1 MSPTIYPDRPDPQP
15 TPAPKPE
22 PSRPLYQPS
31 EVEDETYE
39 SPFETGAGSAAAVH
53 RGSASDPVF
62 GYIVTLAL
70 GLGLIPLIPNN
81 ADLRYVILWA
91 VAAGF
96 GVIAWLLGSTTRIGQ
111 ETPENLFWGVA
122 FGLIIAVPLLIVGGT
137 ALHETARRLFP
148 DMRAGEVL
156 AFLLFVMPLAETLF
170 FRGVLQENRPF
181 WLVGLLGSLWSALM
195 FVPMLDVRR
204 YPAVVMVIVTALVMM
219 NVIYSYV
226 RRRNGLA
233 AAWVC
238 QIVANLVL
246 L

>member
-15 TPAPKPE
+15 E
-22 PSRPLYQPS
+22 PSEPLFQPS

-39 SPFETGAGSAAAVH
+39 SPFEASGSRQAAAH

-62 GYIVTLAL
+62 GYLVILAL
-70 GLGLIPLIPNN
+70 SVGLMPLIPDN

-91 VAAGF
+91 AAAGF
-96 GVIAWLLGSTTRIGQ
+96 GVMAWLLGSTTRIGQ
-111 ETPENLFWGVA
+111 ETPENLLWGFA
-122 FGLIIAVPLLIVGGT
+122 FGLIIGIPLLAVGGT
-137 ALHETARRLFP
+137 TLHETARRLFP
-148 DMRAGEVL
+148 DMRVGEVL

-170 FRGVLQENRPF
+170 FRGLLQENRPF
-181 WLVGLLGSLWSALM
+181 WLVGLLGSLWSALV
-195 FVPMLDVRR
+195 FVPMLDAGR
-204 YPAVVMVIVTALVMM
+204 YPAVAVVIVTALVMM

-246 L
+246 LFLPFL